1 MPDLVTVARRLA
13 TSWTGDALLAAGLVL
28 WAAVYLIA
36 ATTRPPRS
44 GLGFVLVLVFAAAL
58 ALRRPWPVAAGLAS
72 GVLVLAARPLGLA
85 PFLNSAVGDPLLW
98 ALFLICYTIGTTA
111 SLAAGLP
118 AALLLAI
125 SPQIENGG
133 FSPFFLMVPIG
144 AWLAGRVVL
153 SRRRMTEQLEARNA
167 ELAAERELF
176 AQESVR
182 YERARIARELH
193 DIVAHC
199 LSVMVVQASAG
210 QRVSDPGAMARALES
225 VAEAAGQAQAEIG
238 RLVELLT
245 GELPSGP
252 PPGLAAVAELV
263 RRAGATGLAVRCR
276 FLGHGD
282 GLTAAASQAAYRV
295 VQEAL
300 TNALKH
306 APGAPVDITIRDHD
320 TGVEVTVLNAAPRQA
335 PSGLERSGS
344 GQGLGGMRDRVAA
357 CGGSL
362 RAGPTDS
369 GGWQVSATWPRPG

>member
-13 TSWTGDALLAAGLVL
+13 ASWTGDALLAAGLVL
-28 WAAVYLIA
+28 WAAAYLIA
-36 ATTRPPRS
+36 ATPRPPRS
-44 GLGFVLVLVFAAAL
+44 WLGFVLVLAFAAAL
-58 ALRRPWPVAAGLAS
+58 AVRRPWPLAAGLAS

-98 ALFLICYTIGTTA
+98 ALFLISYSIGTTA
-111 SLAAGLP
+111 GLAAGL
-118 AALLLAI
+118 AVALLLAI
-125 SPQIENGG
+125 SPQFENGG
-133 FSPFFLMVPIG
+133 FSPFFLMVAIG

-210 QRVSDPGAMARALES
+210 QRVSDPGGMARALES

-252 PPGLAAVAELV
+252 PPGLAAVGELV

-276 FLGHGD
+276 FLGSGD
-282 GLTAAASQAAYRV
+282 GLTPAASQAAYRV

-320 TGVEVTVLNAAPRQA
+320 TGVEVSVLNAAPRQA

-344 GQGLGGMRDRVAA
+344 GHGLAGMRERVAA

-369 GGWQVSATWPRPG
+369 GGWQVSASLPWPG